1 MKNIV
6 DVAVSTDPIQ
16 DFQNIV
22 EYAKEMQ
29 GVADF
34 LHCDIMN
41 ENFVKKNTFD
51 YNVVKTINSASAIML
66 DCHLMVDEPAN
77 SVSKYIDA
85 GANIVTVH
93 YEAFYDKNTL
103 AEVLRYIRSRNTL
116 AGISL
121 KPATP
126 FKEIRAFAYNADV
139 VLVMGVEPG
148 ASYQETSEE
157 TYKKVAEI
165 NKFKKDNN
173 LNFKIEFDGGVNEK
187 NAQLFMDLGIK
198 DSKKISDK
206 KILELEKHIKANAVH
221 SIVAIS
227 NQRYN
232 ELYSNIKNLNKL
244 LAWGHA
250 RVIENIAEKHEC
262 EYALSDKFGDENLIK
277 SALMKNG
284 RNIRLEQM
292 VRAESDVAVAAASV
306 LARAA
311 FVQKIKAMEDTYG
324 ITFPKGCAPQVKT
337 AAKEFIDKYGKDRL
351 HEVCKTH
358 FKTYN
363 EV

>member
-1 MKNIV
+1 MKKIV

-103 AEVLRYIRSRNTL
+103 AEVLKYIRSRNTL

-157 TYKKVAEI
+157 TYRKVAEI

-187 NAQLFMDLGIK
+187 NAQKLRELGV
-198 DSKKISDK
+198 D
-206 KILELEKHIKANAVH
+206 ILV
-221 SIVAIS
+221 SGSYV
-227 NQRYN
+227 
-232 ELYSNIKNLNKL
+232 
-244 LAWGHA
+244 
-250 RVIENIAEKHEC
+250 
-262 EYALSDKFGDENLIK
+262 F
-277 SALMKNG
+277 
-284 RNIRLEQM
+284 
-292 VRAESDVAVAAASV
+292 
-306 LARAA
+306 
-311 FVQKIKAMEDTYG
+311 
-324 ITFPKGCAPQVKT
+324 T
-337 AAKEFIDKYGKDRL
+337 AKDREEAVKFL
-351 HEVCKTH
+351 KGYE
-358 FKTYN
+358 N
-363 EV
+363 D